1 MTAPIDDYR
10 IYLDNTFQLA
20 KTMSIKHEDAAT
32 LMNTGLMERYGKTSV
47 DLNTPT
53 SWKYYLNAAGEY
65 HTTDTLMEV
74 VSLDTLETIA
84 FTKSNLYEH
93 TATMAAYQYGTRYY
107 QTLVQAYPDQENLI
121 LGILYPCNLY
131 YAVGAPNGAL
141 LAYDTG
147 LIEPQEATLLHD
159 LEQWIQR
166 YMARWH
172 VRAFIHSDTLYAAA
186 QIAGLYLQL
195 VPVLLN
201 LRLRRC
207 KTAEAHSFHIKQY
220 LASHGQLDRYWD
232 FLTLKQALWLYRNVD
247 TLQHYVGH
255 QATLDLLIEHLL
267 TDRYIPIA
275 DYTMKQLTD
284 YDTDFYPAYE
294 FVKKPLNGQ
303 YNMPRKDSFTLD
315 ELLLREQPLAP
326 GNPSLAQEERQGID
340 LAFKTSVSGV
350 VQTKDLESSLID
362 YTDAVPYKL
371 TDVLLNHWL
380 YFISV
385 DRYPIVVNFRDPVTG
400 DQRSLNSRSAF
411 LYLVYLTAA
420 QYGYPLETIPVLYAN
435 HVFRWPVLR
444 LETSGQWGG
453 RNRIS
458 QSEIQYWIN
467 RVPRLRSFYSR
478 TAFFS
483 WGQQAYALQ
492 HQHWYWISRIEH
504 QTARAAAVQLIE
516 SLHHDPVI
524 QLPEVGQSY
533 PAWLAEHSL
542 PEAHYTR
549 SEFQLLIQTVF
560 TAATGYRQDPTKSA
574 MNIQKA
580 MLGIL
585 KQLSSYSIQTLAQ
598 VNEKPVRLI
607 EWASIRMGDSRVH
620 LDALVALKSGIGP
633 KRQQCEYTSR
643 IALTTPKA
651 TVYTATAI
659 RHGRS
664 ILTVE
669 NPIRIAH
676 ILHRRHYIPMA
687 RIHIQPE
694 TVPLEAAVIAYG
706 LNHPSTLTA

>member
-1 MTAPIDDYR
+1 MAAPIDDYR
-10 IYLDNTFQLA
+10 LYLDSTFQLA

-32 LMNTGLMERYGKTSV
+32 LMNTGLMERYGKISV

-65 HTTDTLMEV
+65 HSTDTLMEV

-93 TATMAAYQYGTRYY
+93 TATTAAYQYGTRYY

-131 YAVGAPNGAL
+131 YAVSAPNGAI
-141 LAYDTG
+141 LAYDTN

-186 QIAGLYLQL
+186 QVAGLYLQL
-195 VPVLLN
+195 VPMVLN

-207 KTAEAHSFHIKQY
+207 KTPEAHSFHIRQY
-220 LASHGQLDRYWD
+220 LASHGRLDRYWD
-232 FLTLKQALWLYRNVD
+232 FLSLKQALWLCRNLD
-247 TLQHYVGH
+247 SLQHYVGH
-255 QATLDLLIEHLL
+255 QATLDVLIRHLL
-267 TDRYIPIA
+267 SDRYIPIA
-275 DYTMKQLTD
+275 DYTMKQLTS

-326 GNPSLAQEERQGID
+326 GNASLAAEERQGID
-340 LAFKTSVSGV
+340 LAFKTSISGV

-400 DQRSLNSRSAF
+400 DQRSLSSRNAF
-411 LYLVYLTAA
+411 LYLVYLTAV
-420 QYGYPLETIPVLYAN
+420 QYGYALETIPELQAN
-435 HVFRWPVLR
+435 HVFRWPVLAVASH
-444 LETSGQWGG
+444 EQWGG

-458 QSEIQYWIN
+458 RAEIQYWIN

-483 WGQQAYALQ
+483 WGQQAFGLQ
-492 HQHWYWISRIEH
+492 HQHWYWVSRIEN
-504 QTARAAAVQLIE
+504 QTARAEAEQLIE
-516 SLHHDPVI
+516 ALHHDPVI
-524 QLPEVGQSY
+524 RLPEVGQSY
-533 PAWLAEHSL
+533 RAWLAEHSL
-542 PEAHYTR
+542 PEANYTR
-549 SEFQLLIQTVF
+549 SESQLLIQTVF
-560 TAATGYRQDPTKSA
+560 TAATGYRKDPTKMA

-585 KQLSSYSIQTLAQ
+585 KQLSSYSIQTIAQ

-607 EWASIRMGDSRVH
+607 EWGSIRLGDSRVH
-620 LDALVALKSGIGP
+620 LDARTSITTGIDP
-633 KRQQCEYTSR
+633 QHQQCRYSGR
-643 IALTTPKA
+643 MALTMPKA
-651 TVYTATAI
+651 HVYTAESI
-659 RHGRS
+659 RYSRS
-664 ILTVE
+664 VLAVD
-669 NPIRIAH
+669 NPIRVAH
-676 ILHRRHYIPMA
+676 ILHRRQYIPMA
-687 RIHIQPE
+687 RIQIQPE
-694 TVPLEAAVIAYG
+694 TLPLDAAVVAYG
-706 LNHPSTLTA
+706 LNHPSTIIA